1 MALTTRQRAGGPA
14 PSWAGPLSLPSS
26 QPWTPFCA
34 FTSDSWI
41 SQVDVPTAVIV
52 TDRDRVV
59 PPGRQLEL
67 ARAIPGAS
75 VRHLDA
81 DHGACVNA
89 PHLFAPA
96 LLEACWSV
104 APGRSSTLRTPA

>member
-1 MALTTRQRAGGPA
+1 MDAV
-14 PSWAGPLSLPSS
+14 
-26 QPWTPFCA
+26 CE

-75 VRHLDA
+75 VHHLDA

-96 LLEACWSV
+96 LLGACWSV
-104 APGRSSTLRTPA
+104 APGRGRTLRTPA